1 LTKGKKIEEE
11 KEKKRKKEGRKS
23 RKSQRRPR
31 LLTEIEVASSAITR
45 MISKGIKELEKN

>member
-1 LTKGKKIEEE
+1 LKK
-11 KEKKRKKEGRKS
+11 KKKKKKKKKEEKS